1 MRLAAY
7 EDAIYRRDASG
18 ILTVHR
24 TFPLFMFSLA
34 ADCDEL
40 TVLGRLDPDPGRSH
54 NVVPDPAAFVAL
66 PYYASAADVGA
77 VVSALGGTLRRFW
90 AVLGDVDTVWINGP
104 SPMALALAVLALVR
118 RRHIVLG
125 VRQDTLAYARS
136 RFPGRL
142 GPQAA
147 FHVMEGVWR
156 ALARVNAVSTV
167 GPALSKR
174 YARARRRHELIV
186 SFVSESD
193 LERPR
198 QPPGD
203 APYTVLSVG
212 RLETEKNPLLLAD
225 VLADLGADFRLD
237 VVGEGPLENDLRDRL
252 AFLGVAHRA
261 DLLGYVP
268 LDGGLMD
275 RYREAD
281 VFLHVSWTEGV
292 PSVLMEAFASRAPT
306 VATDV
311 GGVRAVAEGAAL
323 LVPPGDAP
331 AAAAAVR
338 RIVVDDALRQRL
350 VSAGIE
356 RTRLR
361 TGDAE
366 RRRFADFLRAQEH
379 SSRRRHRS
387 AARRSKPERP
397 RPPHRWW
404 RPRRAT

>member
-7 EDAIYRRDASG
+7 EDAIYRRNASG

-24 TFPLFMFSLA
+24 RFPLFMFSLA
-34 ADCDEL
+34 AECDQL
-40 TVLGRLDPDPGRSH
+40 TVLGRLHPDPGRYH
-54 NVVPDPAAFVAL
+54 NVVPHPEAFVAL
-66 PYYASAADVGA
+66 PYYDSAADVGA
-77 VVSALGGTLRRFW
+77 VASALGGTLRRFW
-90 AVLGDVDTVWINGP
+90 TVLDDVDTVWINGP
-104 SPMALALAVLALVR
+104 SPMALGLAVLALVR
-118 RRHIVLG
+118 RRQIVVG
-125 VRQDTLAYARS
+125 VRQDTIAYARS

-147 FHVMEGVWR
+147 FHVMEVAWR
-156 ALARVNAVSTV
+156 ALARFCAVSTV
-167 GPALSKR
+167 GPALSER

-193 LERPR
+193 LEQPR
-198 QPPGD
+198 RPPGD

-212 RLETEKNPLLLAD
+212 RLETEKNPLMLAD
-225 VLADLGADFRLD
+225 VLAELGADFRLE
-237 VVGEGPLENDLRDRL
+237 VVGEGPLENDLLDRL

-261 DLLGYVP
+261 ELIGYVP

-275 RYREAD
+275 RYRTAD
-281 VFLHVSWTEGV
+281 VFLHVSWTEGM

-331 AAAAAVR
+331 AAAEAVR
-338 RIVVDDALRQRL
+338 RIVVDDALRERL
-350 VSAGIE
+350 VAAGVE

-361 TGDAE
+361 TSDAE
-366 RRRFADFLRAQEH
+366 RRRFADFLRANGQ
-379 SSRRRHRS
+379 RRRHQR
-387 AARRSKPERP
+387 AARRGGPERP
-397 RPPHRWW
+397 
-404 RPRRAT
+404 